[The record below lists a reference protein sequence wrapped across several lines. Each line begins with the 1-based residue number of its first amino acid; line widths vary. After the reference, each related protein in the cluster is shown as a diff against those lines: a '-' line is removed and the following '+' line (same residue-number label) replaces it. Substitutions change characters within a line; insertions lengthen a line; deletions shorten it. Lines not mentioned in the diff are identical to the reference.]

1 MRKIM
6 SDKTKQNVS
15 VAVSIFLLALVVLM
29 WMVEDQSYNPNP
41 NPLGDKAAVEGYL
54 AQNWEN
60 QITESPV
67 YISTGVFVESL
78 QFKSYDEIHFSGYIW
93 QKYRKGIDDGITQGF
108 ILPDAVTIGAPVT
121 GTEAYRHQVGDEEVI
136 GWHVDTLLRQ
146 DFSYLKYPLDHKNFV
161 IRLQPQDLTH
171 NIVLVPD
178 LASYD
183 STGPSQIF
191 GVDPKIIL
199 GQWNIDQSF
208 YNYVTANYDTNFG
221 GNSHL
226 GHKQRPE
233 LTFNVAMHRKFLN
246 VVTKYVIPL
255 LMVSLLAFGIVL
267 LTTSDTKKI
276 GLFDTKALKIQSNCA
291 TLFFL
296 TLLGHI
302 HLRQVLVSTGIVYLE
317 YFYILLY
324 IMIVAVAFHGYYFSA
339 IRATSGETFE
349 RDDNPIAKF
358 VYWPAFFGAAVL
370 ITFFAFL

>member
-1 MRKIM
+1 MT
-6 SDKTKQNVS
+6 DKTKQNVS
-15 VAVSIFLLALVVLM
+15 AAVSIFLLALVILM
-29 WMVEDQSYNPNP
+29 WVLEDQSYNPNP
-41 NPLGDKAAVEGYL
+41 NSLADQASVEGYL
-54 AQNWEN
+54 AQNWES
-60 QITESPV
+60 QTTESPV
-67 YISTGVFVESL
+67 YIPTGVFVESL

-93 QKYRKGIDDGITQGF
+93 QKYRQGDHDGITQGF
-108 ILPDAVTIGAPVT
+108 ILPDAVTTGAPVT

-136 GWHVDTLLRQ
+136 GWHVDAVLRQ

-171 NIVLVPD
+171 NIVLMPD

-183 STGPSQIF
+183 STGANQTF

-199 GQWNIDQSF
+199 GQWSIDQSF

-233 LTFNVAMHRKFLN
+233 LTFNVAMHRKYLN
-246 VVTKYVIPL
+246 VVIKYITPL
-255 LMVSLLAFGIVL
+255 LLVAFLAFTIVII
-267 LTTSDTKKI
+267 TTSDNKKI
-276 GLFDTKALKIQSNCA
+276 GLFDAKALKIQSNC
-291 TLFFL
+291 TRLFFVA
-296 TLLGHI
+296 LLAHI

-324 IMIVAVAFHGYYFSA
+324 ITLLGVGLNAYLYSVKRSTSGQTFEQDGNQMAKLGFWPAIFGVAV
-339 IRATSGETFE
+339 
-349 RDDNPIAKF
+349 
-358 VYWPAFFGAAVL
+358 V